1 MNELIRI
8 ATAELARFLASKLPI
23 LSPDWWQQYVVDRL
37 SFQQQRMVQ
46 ERGFQTLQ
54 QLDFA
59 ALLRVLDQS
68 CYELSQANGLPREG
82 ADLGAGTPDR
92 PQ

>member
-1 MNELIRI
+1 MNELIRA
-8 ATAELARFLASKLPI
+8 ATPELARFLNTKLPE
-23 LSPDWWQQYVVDRL
+23 LSADWWQKYVVGCL

-46 ERGFQTLQ
+46 ERGYNTLQ

-68 CYELSQANGLPREG
+68 WYQG
-82 ADLGAGTPDR
+82 
-92 PQ
+92 